1 MKNYT
6 ISTHDFD
13 NSVTIRGE
21 VGAALIDAVR
31 KGCNLIIEDNG
42 HGAFTIKPNIS
53 MVAKNRAAREVM
65 SIARRHATF
74 SPTHGVTIV
83 IVPVNGHTK
92 VGHAVCAPGDEI
104 SAIVGEAIA
113 YLRAVGK
120 PVPFVLT
127 A

>member
-6 ISTHDFD
+6 ISTRGFD

-21 VGAALIDAVR
+21 VGAALVDIVR
-31 KGCNLIIEDNG
+31 KGCNLIIEDNS
-42 HGAFTIKPNIS
+42 HGAFTIKPNVT
-53 MVAKNRAAREVM
+53 MLAKNRAALEVLH
-65 SIARRHATF
+65 SARRHNTY
-74 SPTHGVTIV
+74 SPSHGVTVV
-83 IVPVNGHTK
+83 IVPVNGHTE

-104 SAIVGEAIA
+104 SNIVGEAIA

-120 PVPFVLT
+120 PVPFILT